1 MITEGLLSL
10 LQSIELPHASLS
22 FNRDKETSFHIQ
34 YMSLIL
40 RQMVTKED
48 FDICFY
54 GFNQTGNLES
64 F

>member
-10 LQSIELPHASLS
+10 LQRIELPHASLS

-34 YMSLIL
+34 CMSLIL

-48 FDICFY
+48 YDICFY
-54 GFNQTGNLES
+54 GFEIWNH
-64 F
+64 FKKM